1 MTDTKIVRDTLNR
14 IRLTFNEVATAA
26 KSDKETLLAQTDTT
40 LSSLS
45 SALTNWEMLTAA
57 QKDAAMK
64 LVVQTLVQLLKVLP
78 RLLRLIEFGD

>member
-1 MTDTKIVRDTLNR
+1 MTDTKIVRDALNK
-14 IRLTFNEVATAA
+14 IRLTFNEAAAAA
-26 KSDKETLLAQTDTT
+26 KSDKEALLAQTDTT

-45 SALTNWEMLTAA
+45 SALTNWDVLTAT

-64 LVVQTLVQLLKVLP
+64 LMIQTLVQLLKVLP